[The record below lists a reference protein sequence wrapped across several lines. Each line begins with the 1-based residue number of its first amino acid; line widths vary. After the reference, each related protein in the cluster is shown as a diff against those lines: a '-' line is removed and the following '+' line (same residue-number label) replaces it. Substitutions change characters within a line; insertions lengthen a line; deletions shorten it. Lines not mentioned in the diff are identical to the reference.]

1 MKIRSNY
8 VSNSSSSSFV
18 ITGYLINDEDLS
30 RYWEIVKEFA
40 PELIEKCN
48 NDFEYFRDEYGYN
61 FSYKGVSLISGN
73 SDNGLPEGKT
83 FIGKFIAKTDEDNN
97 FDDIIMEVS
106 EIKKEL
112 KPFENYLKND
122 ETSIKIITGT
132 MLI

>member
-30 RYWEIVKEFA
+30 RYWKIVNELV
-40 PELIEKCN
+40 PELVKKCN

-61 FSYKGVSLISGN
+61 FSHNGISIIYGN

-83 FIGKFIAKTDEDNN
+83 FIGKFIAKADEDNN
-97 FDDIIMEVS
+97 FDDIIVDVKDIENQLNVY
-106 EIKKEL
+106 K
-112 KPFENYLKND
+112 NYLTDD
-122 ETSIKIITGT
+122 ESKIKIITGT
-132 MLI
+132 MLV

>member
-1 MKIRSNY
+1 MKIRTNY

-30 RYWEIVKEFA
+30 RYWEMVKELA
-40 PELIEKCN
+40 PELVKKCN
-48 NDFEYFRDEYGYN
+48 NNFEYFRDEYGYK
-61 FSYKGVSLISGN
+61 FSHNGISIIYGN
-73 SDNGLPEGKT
+73 IDNGLPEGKT
-83 FIGKFIAKTDEDNN
+83 FIGKFIAKTDEDND
-97 FDDIIMEVS
+97 FDDMIMEVS

-132 MLI
+132 MLT

>member
-30 RYWEIVKEFA
+30 RYWEIVKELA

>member
-1 MKIRSNY
+1 MSE
-8 VSNSSSSSFV
+8 F
-18 ITGYLINDEDLS
+18 INGT
-30 RYWEIVKEFA
+30 YFC
-40 PELIEKCN
+40 PKCIA
-48 NDFEYFRDEYGYN
+48 ND
-61 FSYKGVSLISGN
+61 KT
-73 SDNGLPEGKT
+73 KT
-83 FIGKFIAKTDEDNN
+83 FIGKFIAKADEDNN

>member
-30 RYWEIVKEFA
+30 RYWEMVKELA
-40 PELIEKCN
+40 PELVKKCN

-61 FSYKGVSLISGN
+61 FSHNGISIIYGN

-97 FDDIIMEVS
+97 FDDKIMEIG

-132 MLI
+132 MLV

>member
-18 ITGYLINDEDLS
+18 VTGYLINDEDLS
-30 RYWEIVKEFA
+30 RYWEMVKELA
-40 PELIEKCN
+40 PELVEKCN
-48 NDFEYFRDEYGYN
+48 NDFEYFRDEYGYD
-61 FSYKGVSLISGN
+61 FSHNGISIIYGN

-83 FIGKFIAKTDEDNN
+83 FIGKFIAKADDNN

-132 MLI
+132 MLT